1 MDGNRGSAIV
11 ATSKAKHRNENRN
24 MKNGISEALQNVEC
38 AIRNLMDANQS
49 AIVENPIAC
58 LVIAEALVK
67 ANELR
72 LRIAQLE
79 AALTPEN

>member
-1 MDGNRGSAIV
+1 
-11 ATSKAKHRNENRN
+11 

-58 LVIAEALVK
+58 LVIAEAIVK